1 MILKGVTMLETYEEK
16 LSYID
21 ENISLLCGYL
31 YDERKRIKNND
42 MQVKGYELVRDV
54 SRNRRP
60 VSRLIL
66 ILGIF
71 FIALTIY
78 SIYGLYYELFTQ
90 NRINLYK
97 PHDWRNVTIFFI
109 VLVALSF
116 IFLFWYF
123 KAKKIRKNNL
133 IKLEPEFNQFMLEH
147 PYMIDYY
154 ADTIQLNMDYI
165 DKLYK
170 EYERRGEELEK
181 EWEEEDRK
189 FKEIMM
195 DEKFDEMYNRR

>member
-1 MILKGVTMLETYEEK
+1 MLETYEEK

-78 SIYGLYYELFTQ
+78 SIYGLYYELFIQ

-154 ADTIQLNMDYI
+154 TNTIQLNKDYI
-165 DKLYK
+165 DKLHEEYK
-170 EYERRGEELEK
+170 RQSEVYEEQMK
-181 EWEEEDRK
+181 EEERK
-189 FKEIMM
+189 FNEMII
-195 DEKFDEMYNRR
+195 DEKFYEMYDRR